1 MKIKLSALSFN
12 NWQII
17 ELYGCWVFYGEKI
30 GLYYHND
37 AQNPFPHRFCMKQI
51 EVLSY
56 TLEWQCS
63 TGLEHLKNLETQKK
77 RQTAVQQAKISLQQS
92 CTKALKKKSYMIYLR
107 LLNLYMCDP
116 CYHYSAD
123 VNLASFFHM
132 WQNCIFKWLLV
143 AFCISKQVKLEMLE
157 TKPKNYLGCI
167 WEGCSNQSEV
177 SVKIAAWSLH

>member
-1 MKIKLSALSFN
+1 MGFLWWENWFVLPQWCTKSLSPQVLYEANWSSKLHLRVTVQH
-12 NWQII
+12 W
-17 ELYGCWVFYGEKI
+17 
-30 GLYYHND
+30 
-37 AQNPFPHRFCMKQI
+37 
-51 EVLSY
+51 
-56 TLEWQCS
+56 
-63 TGLEHLKNLETQKK
+63 TGAFKKFRNSKKKK

-92 CTKALKKKSYMIYLR
+92 CTKALKKSYMIYLR